1 MLVSQ
6 EENMRKKAL
15 VLAGGGTR
23 GIYQAG
29 VIEALKK
36 YGMDDWNIITGTS
49 VGALNAAMLVQGD
62 FDALTEM
69 YENLTSDQIINGFV
83 PNDRSIGS
91 LIRDRN
97 EVVPAFRAWL
107 RDHGV
112 DIGPFIEMVDRYYNP
127 ERFFASDIDFGCITA
142 TQKNHDPVYVT
153 KEMMKENGRDW
164 LIASAAA
171 YPAFPVK
178 VINDVGYVDGGYFD
192 NCPVDFALRLGA
204 EEVTVIDLNDPVLHM
219 NYMGREHITY
229 IHPYG
234 GLYDFLEFDQEKLRY
249 AKRRGY
255 LDGLKAAAQAVGHR
269 FTFTP
274 FTLPAFADRW
284 YLDTMLLETAVKQN
298 NPLTGGLYSEQIITD
313 RIRSRTC
320 LPSVGIMDYYLCV
333 MDDLMEMCDFSDE
346 KVYDMESTLDLIL
359 EQFQEASDPAY
370 KVLPALDVMDI
381 ASYIRTLDRKGIIM
395 KLVHGL
401 LYPEKDRLPESLVL
415 TVYHYEQA
423 VADFIAGAL
432 KEKADDQ
439 SRSV

>member
-178 VINDVGYVDGGYFD
+178 
-192 NCPVDFALRLGA
+192 
-204 EEVTVIDLNDPVLHM
+204 T
-219 NYMGREHITY
+219 
-229 IHPYG
+229 
-234 GLYDFLEFDQEKLRY
+234 GLP
-249 AKRRGY
+249 APP
-255 LDGLKAAAQAVGHR
+255 AAAGRSIRHSLFQHV
-269 FTFTP
+269 
-274 FTLPAFADRW
+274 
-284 YLDTMLLETAVKQN
+284 
-298 NPLTGGLYSEQIITD
+298 
-313 RIRSRTC
+313 RI
-320 LPSVGIMDYYLCV
+320 
-333 MDDLMEMCDFSDE
+333 
-346 KVYDMESTLDLIL
+346 
-359 EQFQEASDPAY
+359 ASD
-370 KVLPALDVMDI
+370 KIV
-381 ASYIRTLDRKGIIM
+381 
-395 KLVHGL
+395 
-401 LYPEKDRLPESLVL
+401 
-415 TVYHYEQA
+415 
-423 VADFIAGAL
+423 
-432 KEKADDQ
+432 
-439 SRSV
+439 